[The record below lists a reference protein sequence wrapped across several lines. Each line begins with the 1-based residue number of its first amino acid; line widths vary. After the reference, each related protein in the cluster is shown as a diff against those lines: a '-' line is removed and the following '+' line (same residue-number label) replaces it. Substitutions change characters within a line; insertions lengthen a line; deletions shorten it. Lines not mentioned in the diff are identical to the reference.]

1 MLFLLVNFQTLLKS
15 GLGQSMLGIAVQ
27 LHGIEKRTAGLVSWA
42 ETEFEKCLKQEL
54 LKIGRN
60 FYNPKNL
67 TL

>member
-1 MLFLLVNFQTLLKS
+1 
-15 GLGQSMLGIAVQ
+15 MLGIAVQ